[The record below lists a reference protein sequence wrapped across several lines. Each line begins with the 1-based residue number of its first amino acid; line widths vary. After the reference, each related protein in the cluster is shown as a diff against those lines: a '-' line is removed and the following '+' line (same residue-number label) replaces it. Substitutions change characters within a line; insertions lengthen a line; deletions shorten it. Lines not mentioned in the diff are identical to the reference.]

1 MWRNYFTVALRN
13 ISKNR
18 VFTLINVSGLA
29 IGLASSILILLFIIK
44 EKSFDRF
51 HEHTHEIYRLYIDGG
66 IGDQEFRGAWTSMV
80 MAPTFTD
87 EIPEIENFVRFD
99 VFNQQLIWYDG
110 EKKIED
116 HFLFAD
122 SSMFDIFTINFIRG
136 DPHTALTRPKSVV
149 ITREKALEYFGDQ
162 DPLGLPLS
170 VNRDSNY
177 YVVTGVIEP
186 LPENSHFFADF
197 IASMSTLEYSREE
210 TWFQNSIFS
219 YVLLTPGADP
229 REVEKKMADVMQF
242 HIRGELEAFLG
253 VGPEEWRAGGNRYG
267 VYLQALK
274 DIHLQPDIEVGLE
287 ICFRPV
293 NDGLYI
299 RIFSLVV
306 FFILLI
312 ASINFTNLST
322 ARSTARSREI
332 GLRKVAGSNRKLI
345 IWQFLIES
353 VMLSL
358 IALLFALI
366 IVEITLPL
374 FNRAMDLNLR
384 MDSNRN
390 IFLLP
395 VFIFL
400 AIVVGLISGIYP
412 ALFMSRFSPVEG
424 FRGGYRVGRKTA
436 LFRNIMVIFQF
447 TISVAIIVGTLIVA
461 SQLKYLLNKDL
472 GFEQNQLV
480 VLKRIYPLGNGIQAF
495 CRELEKI
502 PGVAGASNS
511 TTYLGFDNSTENYQ
525 IEGRMASKN
534 FLFATNY
541 VDRDF
546 MNTYGF
552 RLVEERSRFFD
563 YSHPDDTSAIL
574 VNQAAIE
581 EYGIEDPFSTVILEP
596 TFEGDTNKL
605 RIIGVLEDFHHS
617 SLYDPVGPY
626 MVRYKPEEH
635 DWAGYITIRLGVAGK
650 GIPSTM
656 DKIRKTWLSM
666 TGEAPF
672 QYFFLDE
679 ELDNYYKEEQRTGRL
694 SLLFSIIATF
704 IACLGLFGL
713 TIHNTHRRT
722 REIGIRKALGA
733 SVVEVVMHVSREIVS
748 LVTISVVLAW
758 ILAYLFMQDWL
769 GNFPYNIGFKP
780 WIYAIAAMTAVLIS
794 ILAVSTLAYR
804 AAISN
809 PADVLHHE

>member
-51 HEHTHEIYRLYIDGG
+51 HEHADQIYRLYIDGG
-66 IGDQEFRGAWTSMV
+66 IGDQGFRGAWTSMT
-80 MAPTFTD
+80 MAPTFTE

-122 SSMFDIFTINFIRG
+122 SSIFDIFTIKFIKG
-136 DPHTALTRPKSVV
+136 DPFTALTRPKSVV
-149 ITREKALEYFGDQ
+149 ITSEKALEYFGEQ
-162 DPLGLPLS
+162 DPVGLPLS

-219 YVLLTPGADP
+219 YVLLAPGADP
-229 REVEKKMADVMQF
+229 DAVEQKMDDVMQN
-242 HIRGELEAFLG
+242 HIRGELETFLG
-253 VGPEEWRAGGNRYG
+253 VGPEEWKAGGNRYG
-267 VYLQALK
+267 VYLQPLK
-274 DIHLQPDIEVGLE
+274 NIHLQPDIEVGME

-299 RIFSLVV
+299 KIFSLVA

-312 ASINFTNLST
+312 ASINFNNLST
-322 ARSTARSREI
+322 AMSSSRSREI
-332 GLRKVAGSNRKLI
+332 GLRKVAGSDRKLI
-345 IWQFLIES
+345 IWQFLTES
-353 VMLSL
+353 VVLSL

-374 FNRAMDLNLR
+374 FNRVMELNLR

-395 VFIFL
+395 LFILL
-400 AIVVGLISGIYP
+400 ALIVGIISGIYP
-412 ALFMSRFSPVEG
+412 AIFMSRFSPVKG
-424 FRGGYRVGRKTA
+424 FRGGFQGGRRRV
-436 LFRNIMVIFQF
+436 LFSNMMVVVQF
-447 TISVAIIVGTLIVA
+447 TISVALIIGTLIVS
-461 SQLKYLLNKDL
+461 SQLRYLQNKEL
-472 GFEQNQLV
+472 GYEKDQLL
-480 VLKRIYPLGNGIQAF
+480 VLKRTYPLGKSIQAF
-495 CRELEKI
+495 CREIENI
-502 PGVAGASNS
+502 PGVAGATNS
-511 TTYLGFDNSTENYQ
+511 TSYLGFNNSTETYQ

-541 VDRDF
+541 VDIDF

-552 RLVEERSRFFD
+552 NLVGERSRFFD
-563 YSHPDDTSAIL
+563 YSHPDDTTAIL
-574 VNQAAIE
+574 VNLAAIK
-581 EYGIEDPFSTVILEP
+581 EYNIVDPFSTVILEP
-596 TFEGDTNKL
+596 TLEGDTNKL
-605 RIIGVLEDFHHS
+605 RIIGILEDFHHS
-617 SLYDPVGPY
+617 SLFEPIGPY
-626 MVRYKPEEH
+626 MVRYKTEEH
-635 DWAGYITIRLGVAGK
+635 EWAGYITIRLGVAGK
-650 GIPSTM
+650 GIPITL
-656 DKIRKTWLSM
+656 DKIRNTWFAM

-694 SLLFSIIATF
+694 ALLFSILATL

-713 TIHNTHRRT
+713 TMHNTQRRT
-722 REIGIRKALGA
+722 REIGIRKVMGA
-733 SVVEVVMHVSREIVS
+733 SIGEVVLHVSREIAS
-748 LVTISVVLAW
+748 LVILSVLLAW

-769 GNFPYNIGFKP
+769 MNFPYNIGFKP
-780 WIYAIAAMTAVLIS
+780 WIYALAAMTAVLIS
-794 ILAVSTLAYR
+794 AMDVATLAYR
-804 AAISN
+804 AARSN
-809 PADVLHHE
+809 PADVLHYE